1 MAGTTNFF
9 TNFPKRDYRFGDN
22 EYAVRF
28 QDLSVYI
35 DILDQVRQYSS
46 FYESYQ
52 IQNNERP
59 DHVSYNLYRTEEHYW
74 TFFLLNEH
82 LRLNGWPM
90 DNWRLFRQVKEYY
103 PHIVCMSEGSVFR
116 RQLDRYDSM
125 STCDHFKEGNLLWF
139 PQSQKAGEIL
149 KVNHNLGQIWVDMV
163 DEGKLPIE
171 QIGTLLYSITPDD
184 LIALNN
190 FIALDADPNVIP
202 EISTEWQEANEAYA
216 QIINEADF
224 TQLAAPTQVRS
235 VIETQRTNKAVTYEW
250 EAIQRF
256 EDGEGNYVFPT
267 YINPNPALYAGSFAL
282 DWNSVNTI
290 QSVTY
295 LERMQIANDE
305 MRSIEV
311 IKPDSINTVVNEF
324 KTLLKS

>member
-139 PQSQKAGEIL
+139 PQSRKAGEIL

-163 DEGKLPIE
+163 DEGRFPIE
-171 QIGTLLYSITPDD
+171 QIGTLLYSITQDD

-202 EISTEWQEANEAYA
+202 ELQKGNTKKAGYEVSLFPWIPLSAEETVPIPSDWLVTMVEPAFKLKEMYIEDVVENGKTNSQSDS
-216 QIINEADF
+216 ADE
-224 TQLAAPTQVRS
+224 Q
-235 VIETQRTNKAVTYEW
+235 
-250 EAIQRF
+250 
-256 EDGEGNYVFPT
+256 
-267 YINPNPALYAGSFAL
+267 
-282 DWNSVNTI
+282 
-290 QSVTY
+290 
-295 LERMQIANDE
+295 
-305 MRSIEV
+305 
-311 IKPDSINTVVNEF
+311 PDSDQ
-324 KTLLKS
+324 SD